1 MLKRTIVYAGKFLD
15 GSKPRTS
22 KDHTGASRGNY
33 GLYDPDKKQAWIV
46 PKDDFFECTVGE
58 NAKEIEYAPVKFYDN
73 EAENIMK
80 RNSIESSRQIK
91 STLSTG
97 KALKITDVK
106 VNPRWIYETF
116 KGSISVDCKING
128 KPAEFVFMASRWDSM
143 LDSGIDCN
151 EVRAFQEGAP
161 KDWNGRPTKYESITI
176 SNGGGQTTYALKIS
190 SSVLTSKPKENQKDY
205 GFTGQY
211 YSTQP
216 VVSEFKSKLLSLYNN
231 GELTEEFIN
240 YFMPGENNMI
250 GQSYTRENYDR
261 FDENGEFI
269 PYKPTEEE
277 LAKKDEI
284 KKVLEQELSA
294 AYEPDPMDDYAGYDT
309 TNERVD
315 MACERVAKQ
324 FGVDTDFVEEIAG
337 EIEKEDY
344 ARSMAEAEWIYEHC
358 NDKDKFWEWQNGE
371 DVSLEELGIDKEQMD
386 REVGETVRKYVKSSR
401 KLIKSST
408 PFPKDNYAFTDV
420 IEKTLDDVD
429 IWAREGVTYNPRTN
443 LFEVDINGDW
453 KHDHLLADD
462 VLFNKLGLKCVKT
475 QTIGD
480 SDSDSYEA
488 IHYYKRFE
496 LAEDL
501 INKGIDLE
509 QMRVLF
515 QSKKP
520 IKSALDT
527 VKVTFDNGDTIVT
540 DYNADVGREEIAK
553 YYMGHYFNI
562 GIGGKDE
569 MHKAVKVE
577 FPESITSSQK
587 GREPVVEGTQY
598 DDYYVDTRG
607 MGINHVGDIIE
618 AIERRGNQAVLTV
631 QCSDG
636 TVQHT
641 YFPLKAWKEYKDT
654 KNNAGTAVTDVW
666 ITEVEGGSYIRN
678 SREIESSTAGEL
690 DEHGA
695 EDLELYA
702 ENTAEVY
709 HRFITPTRNNL
720 RKKVQ
725 NGTYDEN
732 KALKAWENV
741 IDEAAKMYDKE
752 LGSGRGSMTLFNK
765 STRHEAAKRLM
776 ERMDDDVFQGLRKIE
791 SCRKPRK
798 IKSAVSY
805 GWEVDSADAPK
816 ALDMWIEYVGED
828 NALEDI
834 AQTQGTDSLSEN
846 IEYIARNFDV
856 SDTIEQ
862 VDDVWERHEL
872 LRELLGVH
880 TYLQNLTAAMGYD
893 ELAECLVEI
902 FRMNDF
908 REWDELEVFSN
919 RKITSGKRTVDHTKP
934 SREEVEKELD
944 KHLAKAK
951 VSFSKEM
958 YDQTVD
964 YILSF
969 WDEIDYLPRSVYEA
983 VHEWYLD
990 TKQNFPEMLKPGKQQ
1005 VASSAYR
1012 RFITSSRRRR

>member
-1 MLKRTIVYAGKFLD
+1 MSKRISMKPPKSIKSGFEPEGNPEYNPFFSGAHKPGCFYWAG
-15 GSKPRTS
+15 
-22 KDHTGASRGNY
+22 Y
-33 GLYDPDKKQAWIV
+33 WVDKSTPWIV
-46 PKDDFFECTVGE
+46 FHTLVDNGEIIIDGAFATEEEAKNLFEEIDGPYVEIENLE
-58 NAKEIEYAPVKFYDN
+58 NAYSDE
-73 EAENIMK
+73 
-80 RNSIESSRQIK
+80 IESSRQIK
-91 STLSTG
+91 SSRYDDSKLYTVEEFVNLISADYQD
-97 KALKITDVK
+97 KEDFIDWVK
-106 VNPRWIYETF
+106 EGIH
-116 KGSISVDCKING
+116 GSDKLSVD
-128 KPAEFVFMASRWDSM
+128 RWMEQWNEYQPFTRTEDST
-143 LDSGIDCN
+143 DED
-151 EVRAFQEGAP
+151 
-161 KDWNGRPTKYESITI
+161 T
-176 SNGGGQTTYALKIS
+176 
-190 SSVLTSKPKENQKDY
+190 
-205 GFTGQY
+205 FT
-211 YSTQP
+211 
-216 VVSEFKSKLLSLYNN
+216 V
-231 GELTEEFIN
+231 
-240 YFMPGENNMI
+240 
-250 GQSYTRENYDR
+250 YTD
-261 FDENGEFI
+261 
-269 PYKPTEEE
+269 
-277 LAKKDEI
+277 
-284 KKVLEQELSA
+284 
-294 AYEPDPMDDYAGYDT
+294 
-309 TNERVD
+309 
-315 MACERVAKQ
+315 
-324 FGVDTDFVEEIAG
+324 
-337 EIEKEDY
+337 
-344 ARSMAEAEWIYEHC
+344 
-358 NDKDKFWEWQNGE
+358 
-371 DVSLEELGIDKEQMD
+371 DKEI
-386 REVGETVRKYVKSSR
+386 TVRKEDDHKWHGSDGKTFMGYLKPQDVLHWYRQDYGDAWIDSSR
-401 KLIKSST
+401 Q
-408 PFPKDNYAFTDV
+408 NV
-420 IEKTLDDVD
+420 
-429 IWAREGVTYNPRTN
+429 
-443 LFEVDINGDW
+443 
-453 KHDHLLADD
+453 
-462 VLFNKLGLKCVKT
+462 
-475 QTIGD
+475 
-480 SDSDSYEA
+480 
-488 IHYYKRFE
+488 
-496 LAEDL
+496 
-501 INKGIDLE
+501 
-509 QMRVLF
+509 
-515 QSKKP
+515 SKKP

-527 VKVTFDNGDTIVT
+527 VKVTFDNGDVITT
-540 DYNADVGREEIAK
+540 DYNADVGREEITK

-562 GIGGKDE
+562 GSEDE
-569 MHKAVKVE
+569 MHKVIKVE
-577 FPESITSSQK
+577 FPDSITSSQK
-587 GREPVVEGTQY
+587 GWERVAEGTQY

-636 TVQHT
+636 SVQHT

-654 KNNAGTAVTDVW
+654 KNNYGVAVTDVW
-666 ITEVEGGSYIRN
+666 ITEVEGGSYVIN
-678 SREIESSTAGEL
+678 SRKIESSTSGVL
-690 DEHGA
+690 DEHDA
-695 EDLELYA
+695 EDLEPYA
-702 ENTAEVY
+702 ENTAEIY

-791 SCRKPRK
+791 SCRKPRR

-805 GWEVDSADAPK
+805 GWEVTSSDAPK
-816 ALDMWIEYVGED
+816 ALDMWVEYTGEE

-834 AQTQGTDSLSEN
+834 AQAQGTDSLSEN

-862 VDDVWERHEL
+862 ADDVWEKHEL

-908 REWDELEVFSN
+908 RDWDEREVFSN

-951 VSFSKEM
+951 VTFSKEM

-969 WDEIDYLPRSVYEA
+969 WDEIDYLPKSVYEA